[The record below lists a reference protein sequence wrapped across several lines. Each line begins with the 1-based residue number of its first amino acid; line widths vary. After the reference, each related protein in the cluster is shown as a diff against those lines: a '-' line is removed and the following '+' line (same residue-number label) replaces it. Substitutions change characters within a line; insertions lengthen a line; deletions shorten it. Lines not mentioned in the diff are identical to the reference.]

1 MPWTPRQQGP
11 FRLLVVKAWKAHCA
25 AQGAAGEALVADKAQ
40 RDAWYREQL
49 MAAIGVQTTTNA
61 HAARDYARA
70 MAHFESFVGDSIY
83 WQMRAGD
90 DHKRRAEYALRQL
103 MREHDID
110 EPYVA
115 GIARQMFDRALSH
128 LNGTQI
134 VRVTIA
140 LRTYLARQVPAP
152 AASGSEVEEPF

>member
-11 FRLLVVKAWKAHCA
+11 FRLLVVRAWKAYCA
-25 AQGAAGEALVADKAQ
+25 AQGAAGEALVGDKGQ

-49 MAAIGVQTTTNA
+49 LAAIGVETTTKA

-83 WQMRAGD
+83 WQMRAGE

-110 EPYVA
+110 EAYVA
-115 GIARQMFDRALSH
+115 GIARQMFGRALSN
-128 LNGTQI
+128 LTGTQI

-140 LRTYLARQVPAP
+140 LRTHLKRQAP
-152 AASGSEVEEPF
+152 VNSAAPSDRPF